1 MFQRGI
7 NLCGIESEMATTTP
21 STGDVVKPV
30 VWKNSTSG
38 YSSSNCGYA
47 GFVSSS
53 SSMTSKSLDNCGSQ
67 CVAISTCNYFSFSNS
82 TCSFLTFA
90 SLSVQPLAYVDPTQS
105 CGSVIKRVPIVWTN
119 ATSGGYSYSNC
130 GYTSTSGY
138 SAMSMST
145 PSLDN
150 CASQCIATSA
160 CNYFTYS
167 GITCTFMIFAASV
180 KPVAYIDSTQKCGS
194 VISRASSVTFK
205 NSTGGYYS
213 YANCSYTS
221 PSGYSSTSMSASSLD
236 NCGNLC
242 AATSTCN
249 YFTFSGTTCSFLTFA
264 TSVTPF
270 AITDSTQSCGSVI
283 KRPIFN
289 WTTNGTVQTST
300 NCDFTLIGSYSSAT
314 IPGTSTLAKCITY
327 CTTTYP
333 SYCNFFTLS
342 TAGVCTLKKSTT
354 KPSPVI
360 NSANSNC
367 GWVPS
372 KFTG

>member
-53 SSMTSKSLDNCGSQ
+53 SSMASKSLDNCGSQ

-90 SLSVQPLAYVDPTQS
+90 SLSAQPLAYVDP
-105 CGSVIKRVPIVWTN
+105 
-119 ATSGGYSYSNC
+119 
-130 GYTSTSGY
+130 
-138 SAMSMST
+138 
-145 PSLDN
+145 
-150 CASQCIATSA
+150 
-160 CNYFTYS
+160 
-167 GITCTFMIFAASV
+167 
-180 KPVAYIDSTQKCGS
+180 
-194 VISRASSVTFK
+194 
-205 NSTGGYYS
+205 
-213 YANCSYTS
+213 
-221 PSGYSSTSMSASSLD
+221 
-236 NCGNLC
+236 
-242 AATSTCN
+242 
-249 YFTFSGTTCSFLTFA
+249 
-264 TSVTPF
+264 
-270 AITDSTQSCGSVI
+270 TQSCGSVI

-289 WTTNGTVQTST
+289 WTTNGTVQTSS

-314 IPGTSTLAKCITY
+314 IPGTSTLDKCITY

-372 KFTG
+372 QFTG